1 MNHKTEM
8 INQEAAV
15 DAILLVMLAM
25 AIALLSLLD
34 PSTYY

>member
-8 INQEAAV
+8 INHEAAV

-34 PSTYY
+34 PGTYY